1 MIEQEAMDLSHPR
14 TTRRASAAR
23 LAASLALGCCLPAAL
38 LNAQTPAPTEPAK
51 AAAPPT
57 EPAKVSGPP
66 PAEPAKPEAAKAV
79 APPLEL
85 ASLAWLDGCWRG
97 DVAKYEFREH
107 WLPLR
112 GGLMVGAG
120 HVVFQGKTEDYGYLR
135 LETRPDGV
143 YYVSIS
149 SAKKE
154 AAFRLTS
161 ATVDDKDTIFTFTSP
176 GDEFPQRV
184 VYRRGVEGWL
194 YASVEGKVKGEE
206 KKVIY
211 PMRRVDCQSGD
222 LIRK

>member
-1 MIEQEAMDLSHPR
+1 MIEQEAMDVACPQ
-14 TTRRASAAR
+14 TTRRASAAWR
-23 LAASLALGCCLPAAL
+23 AASLALVCCLPVAA
-38 LNAQTPAPTEPAK
+38 LNAQVPAPVEPPK
-51 AAAPPT
+51 AAA
-57 EPAKVSGPP
+57 PP
-66 PAEPAKPEAAKAV
+66 PAEPAKVA

-85 ASLAWLDGCWRG
+85 ASLSWLDGCWRG
-97 DVAKYEFREH
+97 EVAQYEFREH

-120 HVVFQGKTEDYGYLR
+120 HVVFQGKTQDYGYLR

-154 AAFRLTS
+154 AAFKLAS
-161 ATVDDKDTIFTFTSP
+161 ATIDDKDTVFTFTSS

-184 VYRRGVEGWL
+184 VYRRGTEGWL

-222 LIRK
+222 LLRK

>member
-1 MIEQEAMDLSHPR
+1 MIEREAMDLSRPR
-14 TTRRASAAR
+14 TTRRVSAAR
-23 LAASLALGCCLPAAL
+23 LAASLALCCCLPAAL

-51 AAAPPT
+51 AVAPPT
-57 EPAKVSGPP
+57 EPAKAPGTP
-66 PAEPAKPEAAKAV
+66 PAETARAV

-97 DVAKYEFREH
+97 EVAKYEFREH

-154 AAFRLTS
+154 AAFRLAS
-161 ATVDDKDTIFTFTSP
+161 ATVDDKDTIFTFTGP

-184 VYRRGVEGWL
+184 VYRRGIEGWL

>member
-1 MIEQEAMDLSHPR
+1 MIEQENMEFSRTRTSHSV
-14 TTRRASAAR
+14 SAAW
-23 LAASLALGCCLPAAL
+23 LAVSLALTCCLPAAAL
-38 LNAQTPAPTEPAK
+38 RAQTP
-51 AAAPPT
+51 
-57 EPAKVSGPP
+57 S
-66 PAEPAKPEAAKAV
+66 PAEPAKTAAPPPAETAKAV

-97 DVAKYEFREH
+97 EVAEYEFREH

-112 GGLMVGAG
+112 GGLMIGAG
-120 HVVFQGKTEDYGYLR
+120 HVVFQGKTQDYGYLR

-154 AAFRLTS
+154 AAFKLAS
-161 ATVDDKDTIFTFTSP
+161 ATIDDKDTIFTFTSP
-176 GDEFPQRV
+176 GEEFPQRI

>member
-1 MIEQEAMDLSHPR
+1 MIEQETMDFSHPR
-14 TTRRASAAR
+14 VTRRTSAAR
-23 LAASLALGCCLPAAL
+23 LAVLLALGCCLPAAL
-38 LNAQTPAPTEPAK
+38 PSAQTPAPAEAAK
-51 AAAPPT
+51 AAAPAT
-57 EPAKVSGPP
+57 EPAKVPAPP
-66 PAEPAKPEAAKAV
+66 PAETAKAV

-161 ATVDDKDTIFTFTSP
+161 AQVDDKDTIFTFTSP

>member
-1 MIEQEAMDLSHPR
+1 MIEQKTMDLSITR
-14 TTRRASAAR
+14 TRIRTSHYGSATW
-23 LAASLALGCCLPAAL
+23 LAVSLALTCSLPAAVL
-38 LNAQTPAPTEPAK
+38 HAQTPAPAEPAK
-51 AAAPPT
+51 AAAPP
-57 EPAKVSGPP
+57 
-66 PAEPAKPEAAKAV
+66 PAETANAV

-85 ASLAWLDGCWRG
+85 ASLSWLDGCWRG
-97 DVAKYEFREH
+97 EVAQYEFREH

-120 HVVFQGKTEDYGYLR
+120 HVVFQGKTQDYGYLR

-154 AAFRLTS
+154 AAFRLAS
-161 ATVDDKDTIFTFTSP
+161 ATLDDKDMIFTFTRS
-176 GDEFPQRV
+176 GDEFPQRI
-184 VYRRGVEGWL
+184 VYRRGAEGWL
-194 YASVEGKVKGEE
+194 YGSVEGKVKGEE